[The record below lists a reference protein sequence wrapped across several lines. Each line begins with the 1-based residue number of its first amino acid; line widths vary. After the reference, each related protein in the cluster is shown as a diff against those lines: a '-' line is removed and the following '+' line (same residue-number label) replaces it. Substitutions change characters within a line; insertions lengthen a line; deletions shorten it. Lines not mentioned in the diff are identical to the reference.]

1 MENLLFRGPTHGQGD
16 MRKNPEARG
25 LGVSCYKKTRNGDH
39 DTWHIP
45 GGEGTRTPKFK
56 FSKNQVKSSGNS
68 WDGLGLER
76 FSFVSLGNLGA
87 NFLGFLASHAS
98 RAQAGG

>member
-1 MENLLFRGPTHGQGD
+1 M
-16 MRKNPEARG
+16 G
-25 LGVSCYKKTRNGDH
+25 LVRHRWTKK
-39 DTWHIP
+39 
-45 GGEGTRTPKFK
+45 K

-87 NFLGFLASHAS
+87 NILGFLACHAS
-98 RAQAGG
+98 RDQAGG